1 MATHNSKQCV
11 SQVKGSL
18 SLASYPGH
26 VGGGK
31 SGLVSTVCTC
41 AKKFHGVSYELLT
54 TGQLP
59 IASCDSLSCRMQKE
73 QFSGFEK
80 LVAVVDEPRAGIC

>member
-1 MATHNSKQCV
+1 MI
-11 SQVKGSL
+11 
-18 SLASYPGH
+18 
-26 VGGGK
+26 
-31 SGLVSTVCTC
+31 
-41 AKKFHGVSYELLT
+41 ELLT